1 MTHDV
6 GIVRSFSR
14 LERAGRMLDL
24 LTEEVDSIWKKSIP
38 TRELVEI
45 RNLVLVATHITNDAI
60 QRKENRGL
68 HYNIDLI

>member
-24 LTEEVDSIWKKSIP
+24 LTEEVDLIWRKVYPPENWWKSE
-38 TRELVEI
+38 T
-45 RNLVLVATHITNDAI
+45 
-60 QRKENRGL
+60 
-68 HYNIDLI
+68 